1 MVDAAV
7 QSHSQTSVWRA
18 TSEMRHI
25 TDIRAPFYRP
35 GNGTLPRRNLYD

>member
-25 TDIRAPFYRP
+25 SQIRAPFYRP
-35 GNGTLPRRNLYD
+35 GNCTHPRRNLHD